1 MFSVLTPI
9 QYCTGKLTQCNAV
22 LFLVIQSYP
31 TLCDPTDC
39 SPPGSSVH
47 EDSPGKNTAV
57 GCHFLLQGIFPS
69 QGLNPGLPH
78 CQCILYCL
86 RYQGSPKLSEWVAYP
101 FSRESSWPR
110 NGIGVSCMTGEFFY
124 QLNYQGIPTQCNGT
138 WQKGIHIQ
146 KEEMRKIFIHTW
158 WM

>member
-1 MFSVLTPI
+1 MFSVLIPI
-9 QYCTGKLTQCNAV
+9 QYCTGKPTQCNAMLV
-22 LFLVIQSYP
+22 LVIQSYP
-31 TLCDPTDC
+31 TLCDPMDC

-47 EDSPGKNTAV
+47 EDSPGKNTGV
-57 GCHFLLQGIFPS
+57 GCHALLQGIFPS

-86 RYQGSPKLSEWVAYP
+86 RHQGSPKLPEWVAYP

-110 NGIGVSCMTGEFFY
+110 NGIGVSCMAGEFFY
-124 QLNYQGIPTQCNGT
+124 QLSYQGIPTQCNGT
-138 WQKGIHIQ
+138 RQKGIHIQ